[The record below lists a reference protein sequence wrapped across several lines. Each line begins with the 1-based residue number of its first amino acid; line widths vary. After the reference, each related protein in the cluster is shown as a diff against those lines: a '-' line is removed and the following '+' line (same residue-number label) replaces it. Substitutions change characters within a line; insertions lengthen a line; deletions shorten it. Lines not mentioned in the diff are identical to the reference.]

1 MIIAIDGP
9 SGAGKSTLGKK
20 IAKEFELTYLDTG
33 AMYRCVG
40 LQVLRSGLE
49 IEDEKNLRELLDSIE
64 IDFGVGND
72 RNKVFLNGEDV
83 SKEIRTPAVSEMASI
98 VSTVAVVRENLVSL
112 QRKIGKAATNGA
124 VLDGRDIG
132 SVVFP
137 DADLKFFLT
146 ADAER
151 RARRRFK
158 EDTEKGRDVTYEET
172 LAKIIERD
180 ERDANR
186 KHSPLIQ
193 AEDAVVI
200 DTTDLG
206 IDEVFEVMAKTI
218 RDK

>member
-20 IAKEFELTYLDTG
+20 IAKEFGLVYLDTG

-40 LQVLRSGLE
+40 LQVLRSGFE
-49 IEDEKNLRELLDSIE
+49 IENEGRLRELLDTIK
-64 IDFGVGND
+64 IDFGVGAD

-83 SKEIRTPAVSEMASI
+83 SKEIRTPEVSEMASI

-186 KHSPLIQ
+186 KHSPLVQ